1 MTTFRDRFLLNLP
14 KLTDMTP
21 EHYTAILEE
30 LCQKLQVV
38 EPLLYGKF
46 SQTQERQDAEAWLTA
61 QNQLRITA
69 VELMKRQPS
78 ATAKPA
84 SPILLSKLKKKQVVV

>member
-1 MTTFRDRFLLNLP
+1 
-14 KLTDMTP
+14 MTP

-61 QNQLRITA
+61 QNQLR
-69 VELMKRQPS
+69 
-78 ATAKPA
+78 
-84 SPILLSKLKKKQVVV
+84 